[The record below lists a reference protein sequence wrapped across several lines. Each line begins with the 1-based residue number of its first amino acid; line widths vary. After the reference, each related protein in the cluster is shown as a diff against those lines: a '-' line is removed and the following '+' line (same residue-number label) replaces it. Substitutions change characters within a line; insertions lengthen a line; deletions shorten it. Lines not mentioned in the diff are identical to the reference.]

1 MALKPSNSL
10 LLIALLFAAILF
22 LDRILPA
29 EVCASILYVVPILL
43 TFRSGSSRLLLVTT
57 LLAVLATL
65 VDLLV
70 KDGPMIWSNSMVSVL
85 AQLATALLA
94 HLQLKGN
101 ERIDAE
107 RSRLASL
114 HQTENARLINSLNKQ
129 RERLERIN
137 EIGQVFAS
145 TLDLGSIYLAIR
157 EKLGEV
163 VECESMLISFFD
175 DETETIRCEFAY
187 TDGKVIPSERFEPL
201 KLGKGPQSQCIRTGK
216 PVIVDDIARRAPGTY
231 RYIGDSEENPVSII
245 YVPMVAEERVIGVL
259 QAQSLR
265 EGAYS
270 EEDVPL
276 LSIIAKL
283 AASAIENARLYRD
296 AVEGRMAMEH
306 ANRVKEEFLATLS
319 HELRTPLTPILGW
332 TRILRLLGENERET
346 LARGLKVIERNARL
360 QAQLV
365 NDLLDVSRI
374 ESGKVS
380 IYTQPTALNAAVSAV
395 AESIRSEAEENGISI
410 DCSFDAGNISVLA
423 DPARLQQIITN
434 LLANAVKFTGAG
446 GSVTITTAQNN
457 GCGVVSVSDTGGG
470 IEKDFLPHVFER
482 FRQADGSTSR
492 KHGGLGLG
500 LSIVKSLVELHGGE
514 VLAQSDGPGTG
525 ATFTVQLP
533 IAASE
538 ATEPRQR
545 EGAENAAW
553 AQKLRMLVVE
563 DDADTLE
570 MMKVICSSRMLRVV
584 GAGTAEE
591 AMAMLQREGFDII
604 ISDISLPQ
612 MSGLDFAREVRARV
626 KINSIPMIALTGLSS
641 EQDRLR
647 ALEAG
652 YDAYIEKPID
662 YARLF
667 KAVDE
672 LTKSRVAAGK

>member
-1 MALKPSNSL
+1 MASKPSNQL
-10 LLIALLFAAILF
+10 LLIALLFALIF
-22 LDRILPA
+22 FFGRVFPA
-29 EVCASILYVVPILL
+29 EVCSSILYVIPILL
-43 TFRSGSSRLLLVTT
+43 TLRTGSSRLLFATT
-57 LLAVLATL
+57 LLAVLATA
-65 VDLLV
+65 VDLLLE
-70 KDGPMIWSNSMVSVL
+70 DGQVIWSNGMVSVL
-85 AQLATALLA
+85 AQLATALLV
-94 HLQLKGN
+94 HLQLRSD
-101 ERIDAE
+101 EQTDAE
-107 RSRLASL
+107 RNRLALL
-114 HQTENARLINSLNKQ
+114 HQSENARLISSLNKQ

-163 VECESMLISFFD
+163 VDCDSMLISFFD
-175 DETETIRCEFAY
+175 AETETIRCEFAY
-187 TDGKVIPSERFEPL
+187 TDGKVIPPEKFEPL
-201 KLGKGPQSQCIRTGK
+201 KLGKGPHSQCIRTGK

-231 RYIGDSEENPVSII
+231 RYIGDSEDYPVSII
-245 YVPMVAEERVIGVL
+245 YVPMVGKERVIGVL

-265 EGAYS
+265 EGAYC
-270 EEDVPL
+270 EEDAPL

-346 LARGLKVIERNARL
+346 LAHGLKVIERNARL
-360 QAQLV
+360 QVQLV

-380 IYTQPTALNAAVSAV
+380 IYSQPTALNAAVSAV
-395 AESIRSEAEENGISI
+395 IESIRSEAEENGIRI
-410 DCSFDAGNISVLA
+410 DCSLDADDISVLT

-434 LLANAVKFTGAG
+434 LLTNAVKFTGAG

-457 GCGVVSVSDTGGG
+457 GRGMLSVRDTGAG

-525 ATFTVQLP
+525 ATFTVHLP
-533 IAASE
+533 IAASTAPEPRPQAPAADE
-538 ATEPRQR
+538 AT
-545 EGAENAAW
+545 
-553 AQKLRMLVVE
+553 AQKRRMLVVE

-570 MMKVICSSRMLRVV
+570 MMKVICSSRNLSVV
-584 GAGTAEE
+584 GAATAEE
-591 AMAMLQREGFDII
+591 AMARLQREGFDII
-604 ISDISLPQ
+604 ISDISLPH
-612 MSGLDFAREVRARV
+612 MSGLEFAREVRARV
-626 KINSIPMIALTGLSS
+626 KINSIPMIAMTGLSS
-641 EQDRLR
+641 EQDRQR

-667 KAVDE
+667 DAIDE
-672 LTKSRVAAGK
+672 LTRSRVAAGE

>member
-1 MALKPSNSL
+1 MALNLSNTLSL
-10 LLIALLFAAILF
+10 VALMFASILL

-29 EVCASILYVVPILL
+29 GVCVSILYVIPILL
-43 TFRSGSSRLLLVTT
+43 TFRTGSSRLLFATT

-65 VDLLV
+65 VDLLLE
-70 KDGPMIWSNSMVSVL
+70 DGPVIWSSGMVSAL

-94 HLQLKGN
+94 HVQLKGN
-101 ERIDAE
+101 ERTDAE
-107 RSRLASL
+107 RGRLALL
-114 HQTENARLINSLNKQ
+114 HQTENARLISSLNKQ

-163 VECESMLISFFD
+163 VDCDSMLISFYD

-187 TDGKVIPSERFEPL
+187 TDGKVIESGRFEPL
-201 KLGKGPQSQCIRTGK
+201 KLGKGPHSQCIRTGK

-231 RYIGDSEENPVSII
+231 RYIGDSEEYPVSII
-245 YVPMVAEERVIGVL
+245 YVPMVAKERVIGVL

-265 EGAYS
+265 EGAYC

-296 AVEGRMAMEH
+296 AVEGRLAMEH

-346 LARGLKVIERNARL
+346 LTRGLKVIERNARL

-380 IYTQPTALNAAVSAV
+380 IYAQPTALNAAVSAV
-395 AESIRSEAEENGISI
+395 VDSIRSEAEESGISI
-410 DCSFDAGNISVLA
+410 DCSLDEGDISVLA

-434 LLANAVKFTGAG
+434 LLTNAIKFTGAG
-446 GSVTITTAQNN
+446 GNVTITTAQSN
-457 GCGVVSVSDTGGG
+457 GRGVVRVRDTGAG

-500 LSIVKSLVELHGGE
+500 LSIVKSLVELHGGQ
-514 VLAQSDGPGTG
+514 VQAQSDGPGTG

-533 IAASE
+533 LAAIAA
-538 ATEPRQR
+538 AEPSPRL
-545 EGAENAAW
+545 AAANAGS
-553 AQKLRMLVVE
+553 AQKLRLLVVE

-570 MMKVICSSRMLRVV
+570 MMKVICGSRRLRVT
-584 GAGTAEE
+584 GAATGEE
-591 AMAMLQREGFDII
+591 AMARLQREGFDII

-612 MSGLDFAREVRARV
+612 MSGLEFAREVRAGI
-626 KINSIPMIALTGLSS
+626 KINSIPMIAMTGLSS

-647 ALEAG
+647 AIEAG
-652 YDAYIEKPID
+652 YDAYIQKPID
-662 YARLF
+662 YTRLF
-667 KAVDE
+667 ETIDE
-672 LTKSRVAAGK
+672 LTKSRVAAGE

>member
-1 MALKPSNSL
+1 
-10 LLIALLFAAILF
+10 
-22 LDRILPA
+22 
-29 EVCASILYVVPILL
+29 
-43 TFRSGSSRLLLVTT
+43 
-57 LLAVLATL
+57 
-65 VDLLV
+65 
-70 KDGPMIWSNSMVSVL
+70 MVSAL

-94 HLQLKGN
+94 HVQLKGN
-101 ERIDAE
+101 ERTDAE
-107 RSRLASL
+107 RGRLALL
-114 HQTENARLINSLNKQ
+114 HQTENARLISSLNKQ

-163 VECESMLISFFD
+163 VDCDSMLISFYD

-187 TDGKVIPSERFEPL
+187 TDGKVIESGRFEPL
-201 KLGKGPQSQCIRTGK
+201 KLGKGPHSQCIRTGK

-231 RYIGDSEENPVSII
+231 RYIGDSEEYPVSII
-245 YVPMVAEERVIGVL
+245 YVPMVAKERVIGVL

-265 EGAYS
+265 EGAYC

-296 AVEGRMAMEH
+296 AVEGRLAMEH

-346 LARGLKVIERNARL
+346 LTRGLKVIERNARL

-380 IYTQPTALNAAVSAV
+380 IYAQPTALNAAVSAV
-395 AESIRSEAEENGISI
+395 VDSIRSEAEESGISI
-410 DCSFDAGNISVLA
+410 DCSLDEGDISVLA

-434 LLANAVKFTGAG
+434 LLTNAIKFTGAG
-446 GSVTITTAQNN
+446 GNVTITTAQSN
-457 GCGVVSVSDTGGG
+457 GRGVVRVRDTGAG

-500 LSIVKSLVELHGGE
+500 LSIVKSLVELHGGQ
-514 VLAQSDGPGTG
+514 VQAQSDGPGTG

-533 IAASE
+533 LAAIAA
-538 ATEPRQR
+538 AEPSPRL
-545 EGAENAAW
+545 AAANAGS
-553 AQKLRMLVVE
+553 AQKLRLLVVE

-570 MMKVICSSRMLRVV
+570 MMKVICGSRRLRVT
-584 GAGTAEE
+584 GAATGEE
-591 AMAMLQREGFDII
+591 AMARLQREGFDII

-612 MSGLDFAREVRARV
+612 MSGLEFAREVRAGI
-626 KINSIPMIALTGLSS
+626 KINSIPMIAMTGLSS

-647 ALEAG
+647 AIEAG
-652 YDAYIEKPID
+652 YDAYIQKPID
-662 YARLF
+662 YTRLF
-667 KAVDE
+667 ETIDE
-672 LTKSRVAAGK
+672 LTKSRVAAGE

>member
-1 MALKPSNSL
+1 MALNLSNTLSL
-10 LLIALLFAAILF
+10 VALMFASILL

-29 EVCASILYVVPILL
+29 GVCVSILYVIPILL
-43 TFRSGSSRLLLVTT
+43 TFRTGSSRLLFATT

-65 VDLLV
+65 VDLLLE
-70 KDGPMIWSNSMVSVL
+70 DGPVIWSSGMVSAL

-94 HLQLKGN
+94 HVQLKGN
-101 ERIDAE
+101 ERTDAE
-107 RSRLASL
+107 RGRLALL
-114 HQTENARLINSLNKQ
+114 HQTENARLISSLNKQ

-163 VECESMLISFFD
+163 VDCDSMLISFYD

-187 TDGKVIPSERFEPL
+187 TDGKVIESGRFEPL
-201 KLGKGPQSQCIRTGK
+201 KLGKGPHSQCIRTGK

-231 RYIGDSEENPVSII
+231 RYIGDSEEYPVSII
-245 YVPMVAEERVIGVL
+245 YVPMVAKERVIGVL

-265 EGAYS
+265 EGAYC

-296 AVEGRMAMEH
+296 AVEGRLAMEH

-346 LARGLKVIERNARL
+346 LTRGLKVIERNARL

-380 IYTQPTALNAAVSAV
+380 IYAQPTALNAAVSAV
-395 AESIRSEAEENGISI
+395 VDSIRSEAEESGISI
-410 DCSFDAGNISVLA
+410 DCSLDEGDISVLA

-434 LLANAVKFTGAG
+434 LLTNAVKFTGAG
-446 GSVTITTAQNN
+446 GNVTITTAQSN
-457 GCGVVSVSDTGGG
+457 GRGVVRVRDTGAG

-500 LSIVKSLVELHGGE
+500 LSIVKSLVELHGGQ
-514 VLAQSDGPGTG
+514 VQAQSDGPGTG

-533 IAASE
+533 LAAIAA
-538 ATEPRQR
+538 AEPSPRL
-545 EGAENAAW
+545 AAANAGS
-553 AQKLRMLVVE
+553 AQKLRLLVVE

-570 MMKVICSSRMLRVV
+570 MMKVICGSRRLRVT
-584 GAGTAEE
+584 GAATGEE
-591 AMAMLQREGFDII
+591 AMARLQREGFDII

-612 MSGLDFAREVRARV
+612 MSGLEFAREVRAGI
-626 KINSIPMIALTGLSS
+626 KINSIPMIAMTGLSS

-647 ALEAG
+647 AIEAG
-652 YDAYIEKPID
+652 YDAYIQKPID
-662 YARLF
+662 YTRLF
-667 KAVDE
+667 ETIDE
-672 LTKSRVAAGK
+672 LTKSRVAAGE